1 MDEIT
6 SLMLKQALSSGLA
19 DRGVT
24 DDIFQTEAISNVL
37 GQMTSMLNEAL
48 TAATAKNVAT
58 QQKLSDA
65 QQEAAQTNNEVQNLT
80 KVVRSMTE
88 ACLDRAGAQ
97 TLPQQD
103 MSAEAEPEPA
113 PQPAPQPEQPVAPAP
128 DMSTSPVDSGM
139 PAAGPDM
146 GAMPPAPDAGMVPPP
161 EMVTAPDMM
170 QVDPNMLGALQPR
183 F

>member
-6 SLMLKQALSSGLA
+6 SLMLQQALSQGLQ

-37 GQMTSMLNEAL
+37 GQMTSMLNDAL
-48 TAATAKNVAT
+48 SAATAKNVAT
-58 QQKLSDA
+58 QQKVMDA
-65 QQEAAQTNNEVQNLT
+65 QQEAAKTNEEVSKLT
-80 KVVRSMTE
+80 KVVKSMTE
-88 ACLDRAGAQ
+88 ACLDRSGAQ

-103 MSAEAEPEPA
+103 MNAEPAKPVA
-113 PQPAPQPEQPVAPAP
+113 PAPQPEQPVPPAP
-128 DMSTSPVDSGM
+128 DAGMPPVDQGM
-139 PAAGPDM
+139 PAPGPDM

-161 EMVTAPDMM
+161 DMGAPAPDMT

>member
-6 SLMLKQALSSGLA
+6 SLMLQQALSSGLQ
-19 DRGVT
+19 DHGVT

-48 TAATAKNVAT
+48 SAATAKNVAT
-58 QQKLSDA
+58 QQKVMDA
-65 QQEAAQTNNEVQNLT
+65 QQEAAKTNEEVSQLT
-80 KVVRSMTE
+80 KVVKSMTE
-88 ACLDRAGAQ
+88 ACLDRSGAQ

-103 MSAEAEPEPA
+103 LNAESEA
-113 PQPAPQPEQPVAPAP
+113 PAPQPEQPATPAP
-128 DMSTSPVDSGM
+128 DMGGM
-139 PAAGPDM
+139 PAPGPDM

-161 EMVTAPDMM
+161 DMRNVPPAPDMM
-170 QVDPNMLGALQPR
+170 QMDPSMLGALQPR

>member
-6 SLMLKQALSSGLA
+6 SLMLQQALSSGLQ
-19 DRGVT
+19 DHGVT

-65 QQEAAQTNNEVQNLT
+65 QQEAAKTNNEVQQLT
-80 KVVRSMTE
+80 KVVKSMTE

-103 MSAEAEPEPA
+103 MSAEPEPPA
-113 PQPAPQPEQPVAPAP
+113 PQPDQPAP
-128 DMSTSPVDSGM
+128 DT
-139 PAAGPDM
+139 
-146 GAMPPAPDAGMVPPP
+146 GMVPPP
-161 EMVTAPDMM
+161 DMGNVPPAPDMM
-170 QVDPNMLGALQPR
+170 HMDPNMLGALQPR

>member
-1 MDEIT
+1 MDAIT

-19 DRGVT
+19 DQGVT

-65 QQEAAQTNNEVQNLT
+65 QQEAAQTNNEVQQLT
-80 KVVRSMTE
+80 KVVKSMTE
-88 ACLDRAGAQ
+88 ACLDRSGAQ

-103 MSAEAEPEPA
+103 MNAEPEP
-113 PQPAPQPEQPVAPAP
+113 PAPQPEQSVPPAP
-128 DMSTSPVDSGM
+128 DAGM
-139 PAAGPDM
+139 MPPPDMGGVAPGPDM

-161 EMVTAPDMM
+161 DMGNVPPAPDMM
-170 QVDPNMLGALQPR
+170 QVDPNMLRALQPR

>member
-6 SLMLKQALSSGLA
+6 SLMLQQALSSGLQ
-19 DRGVT
+19 DHGVT

-48 TAATAKNVAT
+48 SAATAKNVAT
-58 QQKLSDA
+58 QQKVMDA
-65 QQEAAQTNNEVQNLT
+65 QREAAKTNEEVSQLT
-80 KVVRSMTE
+80 KVVKSMTE
-88 ACLDRAGAQ
+88 ACLDRSGAQ

-103 MSAEAEPEPA
+103 LNAEPETPA
-113 PQPAPQPEQPVAPAP
+113 TQPEQPATPAP
-128 DMSTSPVDSGM
+128 VDQNM
-139 PAAGPDM
+139 PAPGPDM

-161 EMVTAPDMM
+161 DMGNVPPTPDMM
-170 QVDPNMLGALQPR
+170 QVDPSMLGVLQPR

>member
-1 MDEIT
+1 MDAIT

-19 DRGVT
+19 DHGVT

-65 QQEAAQTNNEVQNLT
+65 QQEAAQTNNEVQQLT
-80 KVVRSMTE
+80 KVVKSMTE
-88 ACLDRAGAQ
+88 ACFDRSGAQ

-103 MSAEAEPEPA
+103 MNAEPEP
-113 PQPAPQPEQPVAPAP
+113 PAPQPEQSV
-128 DMSTSPVDSGM
+128 
-139 PAAGPDM
+139 
-146 GAMPPAPDAGMVPPP
+146 PPAPDAGMVPPP
-161 EMVTAPDMM
+161 DMGNVPPAPDMVQM
-170 QVDPNMLGALQPR
+170 DPNMLGALQPR